1 MIEAPHAVHAM
12 ADEPRPSRRPPR
24 DERGAR
30 GRLGAV
36 SVGMDVFGGLCW
48 GLSSVPSAPP
58 LVVRSAPPAVTA
70 PPAPQASGPPG
81 AASSWDSCAPLP
93 GSSPA
98 VPQGPGATPLPACMP
113 TSAPH
118 LQTCAVRPGVPPCA
132 GSWGQRGRR
141 HPDAPHAP
149 SSGRTE
155 RAPRWGTAPP
165 VSAAWCDTASCGVT
179 RSPRRTGQGPSGAHH
194 AWWARLGEVC
204 GGPLEPPP
212 VLARRRVPPPPR
224 PRPHDAGQGGAMT
237 APGRP

>member
-1 MIEAPHAVHAM
+1 MIEAPHAAHAMAM

-30 GRLGAV
+30 DRLGAV

-81 AASSWDSCAPLP
+81 AASSWDSCAPCR
-93 GSSPA
+93 A
-98 VPQGPGATPLPACMP
+98 PLPLSHRARAPRRSPLACP
-113 TSAPH
+113 RVRHTYRPAR
-118 LQTCAVRPGVPPCA
+118 CALGCRPCA

-179 RSPRRTGQGPSGAHH
+179 RAPRRTGQGPSGAHH
-194 AWWARLGEVC
+194 AWWGE
-204 GGPLEPPP
+204 
-212 VLARRRVPPPPR
+212 ARRGVRRSPR
-224 PRPHDAGQGGAMT
+224 APSRIGTQEGSPSGQTTT
-237 APGRP
+237 A

>member
-1 MIEAPHAVHAM
+1 VLGPVE
-12 ADEPRPSRRPPR
+12 RP
-24 DERGAR
+24 
-30 GRLGAV
+30 
-36 SVGMDVFGGLCW
+36 F
-48 GLSSVPSAPP
+48 
-58 LVVRSAPPAVTA
+58 
-70 PPAPQASGPPG
+70 
-81 AASSWDSCAPLP
+81 CAPAGRSQRAPCCHCPTSSSGVGTAWGGFLLGLVCTLP

-118 LQTCAVRPGVPPCA
+118 LQTCAVRPGVPSVRRPPRDSEGDDTPTRRTHRPA
-132 GSWGQRGRR
+132 GARSAHHAGAQHHPSLQRGVTL
-141 HPDAPHAP
+141 PLA
-149 SSGRTE
+149 
-155 RAPRWGTAPP
+155 
-165 VSAAWCDTASCGVT
+165 GVT

>member
-1 MIEAPHAVHAM
+1 MLSTPWRM
-12 ADEPRPSRRPPR
+12 SL
-24 DERGAR
+24 
-30 GRLGAV
+30 GRLAV
-36 SVGMDVFGGLCW
+36 
-48 GLSSVPSAPP
+48 PP
-58 LVVRSAPPAVTA
+58 VT
-70 PPAPQASGPPG
+70 SGVPG
-81 AASSWDSCAPLP
+81 AAWERCRWGWTCSVVYAGACRASLLRPRWSFAARPLLSLPHQLLRRRDRLGRLPPGTRVHPCRAPLP
-93 GSSPA
+93 LSHRARAPRRSPLA
-98 VPQGPGATPLPACMP
+98 CPRARHTYRPAR
-113 TSAPH
+113 
-118 LQTCAVRPGVPPCA
+118 CALGCRPCA
-132 GSWGQRGRR
+132 GSWGRRGRR